1 MAPETSPGPD
11 GLPAPRRYWAMS
23 AIVLTMA
30 LCVLQVSLAN
40 VALPS
45 IARYFNAT
53 TTQSIWVTNTF
64 LIAMLVAMLPLAAL
78 GDRIGQRRLSQA
90 GLAVFTAASLGCA
103 FSQSLLALCITR
115 VLQGLGA
122 AGMLS
127 VYGALIRFTYPQRML
142 GRAVGINS
150 FVAGAS
156 AVAGPP
162 LAAAILAV
170 ADWRWLFASV
180 VPLGVFAF
188 FVGARTLPTPDR
200 EERPLDLVAIFLNV
214 TTFGL
219 LTVGIQSLAQEDGA
233 GLAGLAGPAGLAS
246 PAVLEIATGA
256 LLAYLFARHELAQ
269 ASPLLPLDLLRVPR
283 FSLSILTSML
293 SFMAA
298 TAALIA
304 LPFEIE
310 RLGYS
315 AAQVGLLMTPW
326 PVALAVIAPIA
337 GKLADR
343 YSADSLGAIGLV
355 LFGCGLCCLMFHA
368 PQAGV
373 PDFLWRAAL
382 CGVGFGL
389 FQSPNLRLILSSAP
403 IARSGAAGA
412 MQNAARLLGQS
423 LGATI
428 VALLF
433 RFFPRTGSNVTLG
446 VAAVIAIVAAAASA
460 TRLRLRT
467 PTPQPNEA
475 AG

>member
-1 MAPETSPGPD
+1 MAPETSSGPD

-23 AIVLTMA
+23 AIVLTMT

-78 GDRIGQRRLSQA
+78 GDRIGQRRVSQT

-103 FSQSLLALCITR
+103 FSQSLVALCIAR

-162 LAAAILAV
+162 LASVILAV

-188 FVGARTLPTPDR
+188 FVGARALPTPDR
-200 EERPLDLVAIFLNV
+200 ERRPIDPVGILLNV

-219 LTVGIQSLAQEDGA
+219 LTIGIQSLAQEDGV
-233 GLAGLAGPAGLAS
+233 GLAG
-246 PAVLEIATGA
+246 LEIATGA

-269 ASPLLPLDLLRVPR
+269 ANPLLPLDLLRVPR
-283 FSLSILTSML
+283 FALSILTSML

-304 LPFEIE
+304 VPFEIE

-315 AAQVGLLMTPW
+315 AAQIGLLMTPW
-326 PVALAVIAPIA
+326 PVALAVVAPIA

-355 LFGCGLCCLMFHA
+355 LFACGLCCLMFHA
-368 PQAGV
+368 PQAGI

-412 MQNAARLLGQS
+412 IQNAARLLGQS

-433 RFFPRTGSNVTLG
+433 RFFPSTGSKVTLG
-446 VAAVIAIVAAAASA
+446 VAAGVALVAAGASA
-460 TRLRLRT
+460 SRLRLRAS
-467 PTPQPNEA
+467 PAQLNEA

>member
-1 MAPETSPGPD
+1 
-11 GLPAPRRYWAMS
+11 
-23 AIVLTMA
+23 V
-30 LCVLQVSLAN
+30 
-40 VALPS
+40 
-45 IARYFNAT
+45 
-53 TTQSIWVTNTF
+53 
-64 LIAMLVAMLPLAAL
+64 
-78 GDRIGQRRLSQA
+78 
-90 GLAVFTAASLGCA
+90 
-103 FSQSLLALCITR
+103 
-115 VLQGLGA
+115 
-122 AGMLS
+122 
-127 VYGALIRFTYPQRML
+127 
-142 GRAVGINS
+142 
-150 FVAGAS
+150 
-156 AVAGPP
+156 
-162 LAAAILAV
+162 ILAV

-188 FVGARTLPTPDR
+188 LVGARTLPTPDR
-200 EERPLDLVAIFLNV
+200 ERRPIDLVAILLNV

-219 LTVGIQSLAQEDGA
+219 LTIGIQSLAQEDGA
-233 GLAGLAGPAGLAS
+233 GLASLAGPAGLAS
-246 PAVLEIATGA
+246 PAGFEIVTGA

-269 ASPLLPLDLLRVPR
+269 ANPLLPLDLLRVPR

-310 RLGYS
+310 RLGYG

-355 LFGCGLCCLMFHA
+355 LFGCGLYCLMFHA
-368 PQAGV
+368 TQAGV

-423 LGATI
+423 LGATS

-446 VAAVIAIVAAAASA
+446 VAAIIALVAAVASA
-460 TRLRLRT
+460 ARLWLQT
-467 PTPQPNEA
+467 SPPQPNEA
-475 AG
+475 AS

>member
-1 MAPETSPGPD
+1 MALEGGQGMD
-11 GLPAPRRYWAMS
+11 GLPAPRRYWAI
-23 AIVLTMA
+23 AALVLTMA
-30 LCVLQVSLAN
+30 LCVLQVSLAG

-45 IARYFNAT
+45 IARYFQAT
-53 TTQSIWVTNTF
+53 TAQSIWVTNAF
-64 LIAMLVAMLPLAAL
+64 IIAMLVAMLPLAAV

-90 GLAVFTAASLGCA
+90 GLVVFTAASLGCA
-103 FSQSLLALCITR
+103 FSQSLWALCAIR

-127 VYGALIRFTYPQRML
+127 VYGGLIRFTYPHRML

-150 FVAGAS
+150 FVAGVS

-162 LAAAILAV
+162 LASMILAV

-180 VPLGVFAF
+180 VPLGVFAYCA
-188 FVGARTLPTPDR
+188 GARTLPTPAL
-200 EERPLDLVAIFLNV
+200 ERRPFDATAIVLNI

-219 LTVGIQSLAQEDGA
+219 LTIGIQSLAQENGT
-233 GLAGLAGPAGLAS
+233 GL
-246 PAVLEIATGA
+246 AVLEIVIGA
-256 LLAYLFARHELAQ
+256 VLGWLFARRELAQ
-269 ASPLLPLDLLRVPR
+269 ANPLLPLDLLRVPR
-283 FSLSILTSML
+283 FAVSILTSVL

-315 AAQVGLLMTPW
+315 ATQVGLLLTPW
-326 PVALAVIAPIA
+326 SVALAVVAPIA
-337 GKLADR
+337 GRLADR

-355 LFGCGLCCLMFHA
+355 LFGCGLCCLMFHST
-368 PQAGV
+368 QAGV

-403 IARSGAAGA
+403 RARSGAAGA
-412 MQNAARLLGQS
+412 MQNVARLLGQS
-423 LGATI
+423 LGAAS

-433 RFFPRTGSNVTLG
+433 RFFPGTGSNATLG
-446 VAAVIAIVAAAASA
+446 MAAVVALVAAIASA
-460 TRLRLRT
+460 LRLRLQAAR
-467 PTPQPNEA
+467 PQPKESNSCVA
-475 AG
+475 RQ

>member
-1 MAPETSPGPD
+1 MAPETGPAID

-23 AIVLTMA
+23 ALVLTMA
-30 LCVLQVSLAN
+30 LCVLQVSLAS

-45 IARYFNAT
+45 IARYFKAT
-53 TTQSIWVTNTF
+53 TSQSIWVTNSFIIT
-64 LIAMLVAMLPLAAL
+64 MLVAMLPLAAV
-78 GDRIGQRRLSQA
+78 GDRIGQRRLSQT
-90 GLAVFTAASLGCA
+90 GLVVFTAASLGCA
-103 FSQSLLALCITR
+103 FSQSLSALCIMR

-127 VYGALIRFTYPQRML
+127 VYGGLIRFTYPLGML

-162 LAAAILAV
+162 LASAILAV
-170 ADWRWLFASV
+170 GDWRWLFASV

-188 FVGARTLPTPDR
+188 CVGARTLPTPSR
-200 EERPLDLVAIFLNV
+200 ERRPFDTVAIVLNV

-219 LTVGIQSLAQEDGA
+219 LTIGIQSLAQEDGS
-233 GLAGLAGPAGLAS
+233 GL
-246 PAVLEIATGA
+246 AVLEIATGA
-256 LLAYLFARHELAQ
+256 VLAYLFARRELAQ
-269 ASPLLPLDLLRVPR
+269 ANPLLPLDLLRVPR
-283 FSLSILTSML
+283 FAVSILTSVL

-326 PVALAVIAPIA
+326 SAALAVVAPIA
-337 GKLADR
+337 GRLADR
-343 YSADSLGAIGLV
+343 YSADSLGAVGLV

-373 PDFLWRAAL
+373 PDFLWRGAL

-412 MQNAARLLGQS
+412 MQNVARLLGQS
-423 LGATI
+423 LGATS

-433 RFFPRTGSNVTLG
+433 RLFPVTGSNVTLG
-446 VAAVIAIVAAAASA
+446 MAAVVALVAAVASA
-460 TRLRLRT
+460 TRLWFQA
-467 PTPQPNEA
+467 PSPQPNEA
-475 AG
+475 TG

>member
-1 MAPETSPGPD
+1 
-11 GLPAPRRYWAMS
+11 MS

-78 GDRIGQRRLSQA
+78 GDRIGQRRLSQI

-103 FSQSLLALCITR
+103 FSQSLVALCIAR

-127 VYGALIRFTYPQRML
+127 VYGALVRFTYPQRLL

-162 LAAAILAV
+162 LAAGILAV
-170 ADWRWLFASV
+170 ADWRWLFAAV

-188 FVGARTLPTPDR
+188 FVGARALPTPDR
-200 EERPLDLVAIFLNV
+200 ERRPIDPVGILLNV

-233 GLAGLAGPAGLAS
+233 GFAG
-246 PAVLEIATGA
+246 LEIATGA

-315 AAQVGLLMTPW
+315 AAQIGLLMTPW
-326 PVALAVIAPIA
+326 PLALAVIAPIA
-337 GKLADR
+337 GRLADR

-355 LFGCGLCCLMFHA
+355 LFGCGLWCLMFHA
-368 PQAGV
+368 TQAGV
-373 PDFLWRAAL
+373 PDFLWRTAL

-433 RFFPRTGSNVTLG
+433 RFFPSTGSNATLG
-446 VAAVIAIVAAAASA
+446 VAAVVALAAAVASA
-460 TRLRLRT
+460 ARLWLQT
-467 PTPQPNEA
+467 SPPQPNEA